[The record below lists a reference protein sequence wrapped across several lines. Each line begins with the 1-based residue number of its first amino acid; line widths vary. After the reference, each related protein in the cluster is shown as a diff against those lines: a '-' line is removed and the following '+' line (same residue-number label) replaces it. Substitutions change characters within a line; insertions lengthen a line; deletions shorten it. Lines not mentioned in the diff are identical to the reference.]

1 MTRKP
6 MLTSKAERIQSGNIK
21 IQENMNDIVVVIII
35 KMYINW
41 KYFIT

>member
-21 IQENMNDIVVVIII
+21 IQENMNDIVVVII

>member
-1 MTRKP
+1 
-6 MLTSKAERIQSGNIK
+6 MLTSKVERIQSGNIK
-21 IQENMNDIVVVIII
+21 IQENMNDIVVVVIIII